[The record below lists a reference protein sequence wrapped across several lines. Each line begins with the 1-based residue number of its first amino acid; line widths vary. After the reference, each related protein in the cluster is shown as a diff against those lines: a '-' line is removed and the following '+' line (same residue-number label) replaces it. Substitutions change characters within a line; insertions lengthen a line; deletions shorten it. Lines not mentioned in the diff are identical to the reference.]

1 MIWGY
6 HYFWKHPN
14 LDDYDCSHLMSIAHT
29 LLQLLHKVWIYVRL
43 KCGTTNCANC
53 DSRSEIQCDS
63 VECSG
68 SHLLGGRRTV
78 DHPFDVTNGWKDPN
92 SVEALPKKRLNP
104 TKGWNENILKSS
116 KLQQKVWIHKE
127 RKLPFVRDWQK
138 VLILGQHPHIITLV
152 KGSMACHSQVRW
164 LFLCSVFGAM
174 INKPT
179 HGSGDRHRSFPG
191 GIFISLPPPSIFV
204 FHRPAGP
211 KLEREKDQGW
221 QLWVQWISTSLIHG
235 GSP

>member
-1 MIWGY
+1 MKWEY
-6 HYFWKHPN
+6 
-14 LDDYDCSHLMSIAHT
+14 
-29 LLQLLHKVWIYVRL
+29 
-43 KCGTTNCANC
+43 
-53 DSRSEIQCDS
+53 
-63 VECSG
+63 
-68 SHLLGGRRTV
+68 
-78 DHPFDVTNGWKDPN
+78 
-92 SVEALPKKRLNP
+92 PKIIETP
-104 TKGWNENILKSS
+104 TKGLNT
-116 KLQQKVWIHKE
+116 Q
-127 RKLPFVRDWQK
+127 RKKIPSVRDWQK

-152 KGSMACHSQVRW
+152 KGLMASHSQVRW

-235 GSP
+235 RSHLHRSKRWKLTHLESFEPFKGGWGLLLFELEKTWIAFFPIFWVSTDFVNFRTAMHVIERSLIHG